1 MSSSLLVAKPEVA
14 TRPRQGFP
22 RLAFSHS
29 LISRCPR
36 KVSSRFERTLARR
49 QLVTASLGL
58 TGMFSISREHSAS
71 ARSKLGNPLLGPD
84 CGQPSQLKLV
94 MDGHGWR
101 WKEMVQSDYRL
112 AHRLV
117 EQAGPDRT

>member
-1 MSSSLLVAKPEVA
+1 MSSSLLGAKPEVD

-22 RLAFSHS
+22 RLTFSP
-29 LISRCPR
+29 LTGGGL
-36 KVSSRFERTLARR
+36 VSSRFERTLARR